1 MDSRLQETLQGIAA
15 PDEEQGRLARQR
27 VDNLIKP
34 LGSLGRL
41 EELACRIARVQGA
54 GRISVDPMRI
64 YVVAGDHGVCEEGVS
79 VFPQALTRT
88 MIFNFLSGI
97 AGVNVLAKAA
107 GAEVYA
113 VDAGCLGDSFHP
125 HPRLIQERVANGTA
139 NLAKGPAMTRQQCEQ
154 ALSLGISLA
163 DRAAADG
170 VRVVATGE
178 MGIANTTPSTALY
191 CAYFGLAPEEIT
203 GPGTGLDKPGVRHKA
218 EVIHKGL
225 QANAGAV
232 ASGDGLEILAALGGL
247 EIATL
252 AGLILGGAA
261 NGQLVLVDGF
271 ISTAAYA
278 AAWRM
283 CPLVAEYSI
292 LSHASAEPGHRHAVQ
307 AMGLSPVLEL
317 GMRLGEGTGC
327 AALLPL
333 LRGAAA
339 MYNDMATFEEAGL
352 TALLD

>member
-1 MDSRLQETLQGIAA
+1 MHSRLSSVVGAIGPADQEQS
-15 PDEEQGRLARQR
+15 RLARER

-41 EELACRIARVQGA
+41 EELACRMASVQGA
-54 GRISVDPMRI
+54 SRLFADPARI
-64 YVVAGDHGVCEEGVS
+64 YVVAADHGVCSEGVS
-79 VFPQALTRT
+79 VFPQGLTRT

-97 AGVNVLAKAA
+97 AGVNVLAASA

-113 VDAGCLGDSFHP
+113 VDAGCRGEGFHP
-125 HPRLIQERVANGTA
+125 HPRLIQARVANGTA
-139 NLAKGPAMTRQQCEQ
+139 NLATGPAMTREQCEE
-154 ALSLGISLA
+154 ALLLGVSLA
-163 DRAAADG
+163 ERAAADG

-191 CAYFGLAPEEIT
+191 CAYFGLDPDDMT
-203 GPGTGLDKPGVRHKA
+203 GPGTGLGRQGVAHKA
-218 EVIHKGL
+218 EVIRRGL
-225 QANAGAV
+225 AANADAV
-232 ASGDGLEILAALGGL
+232 ASGDGVEILSALGGL

-278 AAWRM
+278 AAWSV
-283 CPLVAEYSI
+283 CPLVRDYSL
-292 LSHASAEPGHRHAVQ
+292 LSHASAEPGHRRAVE
-307 AMGLSPVLEL
+307 AMGLSPMLDM

-327 AALLPL
+327 AVLLPI
-333 LRGAAA
+333 LRAAA
-339 MYNDMATFEEAGL
+339 SMYNDMATFEEAGL
-352 TALLD
+352 TDLLE